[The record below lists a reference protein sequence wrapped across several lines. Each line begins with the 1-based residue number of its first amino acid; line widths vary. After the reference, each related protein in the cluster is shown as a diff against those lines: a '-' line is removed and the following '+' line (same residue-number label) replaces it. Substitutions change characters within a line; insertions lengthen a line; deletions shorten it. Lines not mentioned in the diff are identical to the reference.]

1 MIATKNTTAAK
12 RTPYCDTCYR
22 KGLSEKEYTSHY
34 TKSEPGPRGVVVCPT
49 ILNADCRA
57 CGMKGHWASEKFC
70 PLMRREA
77 KEDRR
82 YNDRRE
88 QEQKM
93 AAAKPVVK
101 KTTTNVYAALMDD
114 EGEAVSVAVAPPVAS
129 LRSVAA
135 PTGPSWADMAAKPA
149 VLTPKVEEPSPLTTL
164 KFHTVYYDSKDTK
177 YEPIMTDAERE
188 AYRIMNERKAAGC
201 FAKRTSWLDLDDDD
215 DDDEEW

>member
-1 MIATKNTTAAK
+1 MIATKNTTTAAK

-49 ILNADCRA
+49 ILNAVCKA

-70 PLMRREA
+70 SVVRREA

-82 YNDRRE
+82 YKE
-88 QEQKM
+88 QDQKRT

-114 EGEAVSVAVAPPVAS
+114 EGEAVDVALRPVAS
-129 LRSVAA
+129 LA

-149 VLTPKVEEPSPLTTL
+149 VLVPKVEEPSPLTTL

-177 YEPIMTDAERE
+177 YEPLMTDAERE
-188 AYRIMNERKAAGC
+188 AYKIMNERKAAGC
-201 FAKRTSWLDLDDDD
+201 FEKRISWLDLSE
-215 DDDEEW
+215 DEEEEEEEEW

>member
-1 MIATKNTTAAK
+1 MIATKNTTAAAK

-22 KGLSEKEYTSHY
+22 KGLSEREYTSHY

-49 ILNADCRA
+49 ILNAVCKA

-70 PLMRREA
+70 SVVRRE
-77 KEDRR
+77 RR

-93 AAAKPVVK
+93 AAAAKPVVK

-114 EGEAVSVAVAPPVAS
+114 EGEAVAVAS

-149 VLTPKVEEPSPLTTL
+149 VLVPKVEEPSQLTPL

-177 YEPIMTDAERE
+177 YEPLMTDAERE
-188 AYRIMNERKAAGC
+188 AYKIMNERKAAGC
-201 FAKRTSWLDLDDDD
+201 FAKRNSWLDLS
-215 DDDEEW
+215 DDEEEEEEEEEEW